1 MLSGVT
7 SWAPAVT
14 RAADADEFAAAL
26 LEQAGARTRPD
37 GELREWAIAQTA
49 RRQNEPLW
57 QRLQQLGV
65 TRDS

>member
-7 SWAPAVT
+7 SWATAVT
-14 RAADADEFAAAL
+14 RAENAEEFAAAL

-37 GELREWAIAQTA
+37 PELREWALAQTA
-49 RRQNEPLW
+49 RQQNAPLW
-57 QRLQQLGV
+57 QRLEALGI